1 MGKISEEKLPE
12 TLIEKERKEE
22 LTLLSITVGMG
33 PETLKDFLNEIN
45 CSEAEYDGLLI
56 KYKHV
61 LKRYIEENSLKEVG
75 Q

>member
-1 MGKISEEKLPE
+1 MGKISEERLPE

-33 PETLKDFLNEIN
+33 PDTLKDFLNEIN
-45 CSEAEYDGLLI
+45 CSEAEYAGLLI